1 MNEAAET
8 QETQELGTI
17 EMSAQTM
24 LGDLVG
30 LVIDELKAAPDVW
43 QKLSE
48 RKQDEVIDR
57 VRRRCEDAI
66 QQAVHFIYS
75 EGRTVITADL
85 EQLTAKDGIKAVL
98 TLNRHDENRHELLDS
113 VGKPVLVIVGDARV
127 FGGGALP
134 KPDPMQPQLPIADA
148 MNPAD

>member
-1 MNEAAET
+1 MNEASEK
-8 QETQELGTI
+8 QEDQGAALVEV
-17 EMSAQTM
+17 SAQTM

-66 QQAVHFIYS
+66 RQAVHFIYS

-113 VGKPVLVIVGDARV
+113 VGKPVLVIVGDAQA
-127 FGGGALP
+127 FTGGAMP
-134 KPDPMQPQLPIADA
+134 KPDPQQSELPIADA
-148 MNPAD
+148 A

>member
-1 MNEAAET
+1 MSEQPET
-8 QETQELGTI
+8 QTDQPCDLVEV
-17 EMSAQTM
+17 SAMTM
-24 LGDLVG
+24 LGDLCS
-30 LVIDELKAAPDVW
+30 LVIDEMKAAPDVW

-48 RKQDEVIDR
+48 RKQHEVIDR

-66 QQAVHFIYS
+66 RQAVHFIYS

-113 VGKPVLVIVGDARV
+113 VGKPVLVIVGDARA
-127 FGGGALP
+127 FTGGELP
-134 KPDPMQPQLPIADA
+134 KADPTQPELLPADA
-148 MNPAD
+148 A